1 MYGCDSV
8 WRGGGG
14 TDCFQLEPDIFT
26 AFIDACAENDLIFF
40 HNDNSWLLTYALP
53 ASAPWSYH
61 SDSPAYYEMPLLQ
74 RNTSTTVDY
83 ARRRLGKRAL
93 LSYENNNGFPTPD
106 LEYFE
111 SIVDPANTTYPVAP
125 DLAWKW
131 PLKQFP
137 LRNGSNGWGI
147 SNQPWA
153 WFEFVHT
160 LTRQPYYAHGE
171 R

>member
-14 TDCFQLEPDIFT
+14 TDCFQLEPDVFT
-26 AFIDACAENDLIFF
+26 AFIDACAENDLIVF
-40 HNDNSWLLTYALP
+40 HNDNSWLLTYSLP

-111 SIVDPANTTYPVAP
+111 SIVDPAKTTYPVSARP
-125 DLAWKW
+125 RLEVAAEA
-131 PLKQFP
+131 
-137 LRNGSNGWGI
+137 I
-147 SNQPWA
+147 SST
-153 WFEFVHT
+153 E
-160 LTRQPYYAHGE
+160 RQQRVGH
-171 R
+171 